1 MHRLTHIYT
10 GNGKGK
16 TAAGI
21 GMAIRFAGSGGKV
34 LYTQFLKDHT
44 EDELEILRTIPQI
57 TVCLPEKSF
66 LFSRELT
73 LSQQNEI
80 RQSCTVHF
88 EKMIRET
95 VGHAYGLL
103 VLDEIILAD
112 HLHFIPHEMLLYF
125 MKAKP
130 ENLELI
136 LTGRN
141 AAKDLYGYADYIS
154 DFQCVRCPDWS
165 RISAQP
171 ETGTNPESE
180 SP

>member
-80 RQSCTVHF
+80 RQSCTILL
-88 EKMIRET
+88 EKTIKET
-95 VGHAYGLL
+95 ACRTYGLL
-103 VLDEIILAD
+103 VLDEILLAD

-130 ENLELI
+130 TYLELI
-136 LTGRN
+136 LTGQN
-141 AAKDLYGYADYIS
+141 ASKDLYGYADYIS
-154 DFQCVRCPDWS
+154 DFQCAGHPD
-165 RISAQP
+165 
-171 ETGTNPESE
+171 
-180 SP
+180 

>member
-1 MHRLTHIYT
+1 MHRSLTILT

-16 TAAGI
+16 TTAGL
-21 GMAIRFAGSGGKV
+21 GACLRFAGSGNHV

-80 RQSCTVHF
+80 RRSCTILL
-88 EKMIRET
+88 EKTIKET
-95 VGHAYGLL
+95 ACRTYGLL
-103 VLDEIILAD
+103 VLDEILLAD

-130 ENLELI
+130 AYLELI
-136 LTGRN
+136 LTGQN
-141 AAKDLYGYADYIS
+141 ASKDLYGYADYIS
-154 DFQCVRCPDWS
+154 DFQCAGRPD
-165 RISAQP
+165 
-171 ETGTNPESE
+171 
-180 SP
+180 